1 MESKIAKI
9 SIKGGQIKAIL
20 VGNTIA
26 DWQYIK
32 AGGFTCW
39 DDYVYISDNATSLL
53 LLIVKLNE
61 LGYQITLDDSVNCS

>member
-1 MESKIAKI
+1 MESKIAKF

-39 DDYVYISDNATSLL
+39 DDYVFLPDNATSLL
-53 LLIVKLNE
+53 LLTVRLNE
-61 LGYQITLDDSVNCS
+61 LGYQIALDDSVN

>member
-1 MESKIAKI
+1 MSKIAKV
-9 SIKGGQIKAIL
+9 SIKCGQIKIIL

-53 LLIVKLNE
+53 LLAVRLNE
-61 LGYQITLDDSVNCS
+61 LGYKIMLDDLAN